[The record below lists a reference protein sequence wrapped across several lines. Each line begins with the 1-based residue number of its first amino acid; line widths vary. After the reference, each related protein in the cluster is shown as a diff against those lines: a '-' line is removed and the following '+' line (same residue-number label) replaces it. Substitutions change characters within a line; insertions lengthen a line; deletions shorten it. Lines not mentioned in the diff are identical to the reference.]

1 MRKSSSHRKNYLAVS
16 ILQGLAISSI
26 PFILPNLVQANSYN
40 IDESEATQP
49 NILAQSRPATPK
61 PNIPSPPA
69 TPKPPTIPSPNI
81 PSPPATP
88 KPPTIPSPNIPSP
101 PATPKP
107 PSIPSPNIPSPNIPS
122 PPAIP
127 SGKMLLDKQG
137 ELITGDKILPT
148 DNSLYDEYT
157 FEGKKD
163 QKITIK
169 AESKDFDTYLAI
181 FTPAGDLLAEH
192 DDTSEQD
199 SNSAISVT
207 LPADGTYR
215 LIINAYDKDGKG
227 KYTLRVLGE

>member
-1 MRKSSSHRKNYLAVS
+1 MRKSSSYRKNYLAVS

-26 PFILPNLVQANSYN
+26 PFILPNLVQATSYN
-40 IDESEATQP
+40 IDESKATQP
-49 NILAQSRPATPK
+49 NVLAQSTPKPSPSIPAIPSPPATPK
-61 PNIPSPPA
+61 PPTIPSPTIPSPPA

-88 KPPTIPSPNIPSP
+88 KPPT
-101 PATPKP
+101 T
-107 PSIPSPNIPSPNIPS
+107 PS

-127 SGKMLLDKQG
+127 SGKLLLDKQG

-169 AESKDFDTYLAI
+169 SESKDFDTYLAI

-192 DDTSEQD
+192 DDINEQD
-199 SNSAISVT
+199 SNSQISVT
-207 LPADGTYR
+207 LPTDGTYR
-215 LIINAYDKDGKG
+215 LIINAYDKEGKG

>member
-1 MRKSSSHRKNYLAVS
+1 MRKPSSHRKNYLTVS

-26 PFILPNLVQANSYN
+26 PFLLPGLVQASSYN
-40 IDESEATQP
+40 NQRYEATQS
-49 NILAQSRPATPK
+49 NILAQSSPK
-61 PNIPSPPA
+61 PNIPSPSV
-69 TPKPPTIPSPNI
+69 TPKPPS
-81 PSPPATP
+81 
-88 KPPTIPSPNIPSP
+88 IPSP

-107 PSIPSPNIPSPNIPS
+107 PSIPSPNIPSPPATPKPNIPS
-122 PPAIP
+122 PPATP
-127 SGKMLLDKQG
+127 SSKSILLDKQG

-163 QKITIK
+163 QKITVK
-169 AESKDFDTYLAI
+169 VESKEFDTYLAI

-192 DDTSEQD
+192 DDISQQD

-207 LPADGTYR
+207 LTADGTYR

-227 KYTLRVLGE
+227 KYTLKVLGE

>member
-1 MRKSSSHRKNYLAVS
+1 MRKSSSHRKNYLTVS
-16 ILQGLAISSI
+16 ILQALAISSI
-26 PFILPNLVQANSYN
+26 PLILPNLVQATSYD
-40 IDESEATQP
+40 IDQSKATGP
-49 NILAQSRPATPK
+49 NILAQSTPK
-61 PNIPSPPA
+61 PSPSIPAIPSPPA

-88 KPPTIPSPNIPSP
+88 KPPNIPSP
-101 PATPKP
+101 PATPK
-107 PSIPSPNIPSPNIPS
+107 PNIPS

-127 SGKMLLDKQG
+127 SGKILLDKQG

-163 QKITIK
+163 QKISIK

-192 DDTSEQD
+192 DDISEQD

-207 LPADGTYR
+207 LPADGNYR

-227 KYTLRVLGE
+227 KYILRVLGE

>member
-1 MRKSSSHRKNYLAVS
+1 MRKSSSHRKNYLTVS
-16 ILQGLAISSI
+16 ILQNLAISSI
-26 PFILPNLVQANSYN
+26 PFILPSLVQATSYYN
-40 IDESEATQP
+40 IDESKATQP
-49 NILAQSRPATPK
+49 NVLAQSTPK
-61 PNIPSPPA
+61 PSPSIPAIPSPPA

-88 KPPTIPSPNIPSP
+88 KPPT
-101 PATPKP
+101 
-107 PSIPSPNIPSPNIPS
+107 IPS

-192 DDTSEQD
+192 DDISEQD

-227 KYTLRVLGE
+227 KYTLKVLGE

>member
-1 MRKSSSHRKNYLAVS
+1 MRKSSSHRKNYLTVS
-16 ILQGLAISSI
+16 ILQALAISSI
-26 PFILPNLVQANSYN
+26 PLILPNLVQATSYD
-40 IDESEATQP
+40 IDQSKATRP
-49 NILAQSRPATPK
+49 NILAQSTPK
-61 PNIPSPPA
+61 PSPSIPAIPSPPA

-88 KPPTIPSPNIPSP
+88 KPPNIPSP
-101 PATPKP
+101 PATPK
-107 PSIPSPNIPSPNIPS
+107 PNIPS

-127 SGKMLLDKQG
+127 SGKILLDKQG

-163 QKITIK
+163 QKISIK

-192 DDTSEQD
+192 DDISEQD

-207 LPADGTYR
+207 LPADGNYR

-227 KYTLRVLGE
+227 KYILRVLGE

>member
-1 MRKSSSHRKNYLAVS
+1 MRKSSSHRKNYLTVS
-16 ILQGLAISSI
+16 ILQNLAISSI
-26 PFILPNLVQANSYN
+26 PFILPSLVQATSYYN
-40 IDESEATQP
+40 IDESKATQP
-49 NILAQSRPATPK
+49 NVLAQSTPK
-61 PNIPSPPA
+61 PSPSIPAIPSPPA
-69 TPKPPTIPSPNI
+69 TPKPPT
-81 PSPPATP
+81 
-88 KPPTIPSPNIPSP
+88 
-101 PATPKP
+101 
-107 PSIPSPNIPSPNIPS
+107 IPS

-192 DDTSEQD
+192 DDISEQD

-227 KYTLRVLGE
+227 KYTLKVLGE

>member
-1 MRKSSSHRKNYLAVS
+1 MRKSSSHRKNYLTVS
-16 ILQGLAISSI
+16 ILQGLAITSI
-26 PFILPNLVQANSYN
+26 PFILPSLVQATSYN
-40 IDESEATQP
+40 IDQSKATQP
-49 NILAQSRPATPK
+49 NILAQATPK
-61 PNIPSPPA
+61 PSPSIPAIPSPPA
-69 TPKPPTIPSPNI
+69 TPKPPAIPSPNI

-101 PATPKP
+101 NIPSPPATPKP
-107 PSIPSPNIPSPNIPS
+107 PTIPS

-127 SGKMLLDKQG
+127 SGQMLLDKQG

-192 DDTSEQD
+192 DDISEQD